1 MANILST
8 LGARI
13 VTGRNK
19 QDKVIVEGISFSALP
34 VPSVSGAM
42 APLFLGRKSIERV
55 AGSHLQ
61 FQRNKDLRSTDEIV
75 AAYTDLTERMEPTL
89 SLLLADKN
97 VDMEEFVSSVISK
110 VQNFKVT
117 SSKDKTKAARNMIGR
132 ALPFSTILEGAES
145 EEFQNA
151 LAQVISR
158 QEDLLEALKNH
169 AADPTALASELCDLG
184 DEFGVDLV
192 RDRIK
197 FKDDEE

>member
-1 MANILST
+1 MANILSS

-13 VTGRNK
+13 VTEKNK
-19 QDKVIVEGISFSALP
+19 QDKVIVAGISFASLP

-42 APLFLGRKSIERV
+42 APLFLSRKSIERV

-75 AAYTDLTERMEPTL
+75 AAYADLVERMEPTL
-89 SLLLADKN
+89 SLLLTDKS
-97 VDMEEFVSSVISK
+97 VDMEDFVSSVISK

-132 ALPFSTILEGAES
+132 ALPYSTILEGSES
-145 EEFQNA
+145 EEFLTS
-151 LAQVISR
+151 LAAVISR
-158 QEDLLEALKNH
+158 QEDLLEALKDH
-169 AADPTALASELCDLG
+169 ASNPNALVEELQSLADDY
-184 DEFGVDLV
+184 GVDLV